1 MGGAARFVLA
11 GSGKSRQSRFGVEWR
26 VEEGYRKSRQSWIGL
41 SSHAEARTAGFVSAR
56 QSRSGVDGTSRLVR
70 VRYCKAVKARK
81 VQAGPV
87 PGSARQGSHG
97 SVGHVGEGEGVMVN
111 QGSLGTARRGLLGYR
126 KATQSGR
133 VRSGLCLARQVGLAQ
148 RKAVKVRG
156 ERLVEGVMAWK
167 RMAVRSRQGPARTGP
182 SSRVIA
188 RQRKAVRAS

>member
-1 MGGAARFVLA
+1 MRS
-11 GSGKSRQSRFGVEWR
+11 GSRGKAVEVRHGKSLPVVARRVLFWR
-26 VEEGYRKSRQSWIGL
+26 VQEVEARQSW
-41 SSHAEARTAGFVSAR
+41 
-56 QSRSGVDGTSRLVR
+56 SGWHVPSGP
-70 VRYCKAVKARK
+70 
-81 VQAGPV
+81 GPV
-87 PGSARQGSHG
+87 LQGSHG

-133 VRSGLCLARQVGLAQ
+133 VRSGHCLARQVGLAQ
-148 RKAVKVRG
+148 RKAVRARLG
-156 ERLVEGVMAWK
+156 WLVEGVMAWK